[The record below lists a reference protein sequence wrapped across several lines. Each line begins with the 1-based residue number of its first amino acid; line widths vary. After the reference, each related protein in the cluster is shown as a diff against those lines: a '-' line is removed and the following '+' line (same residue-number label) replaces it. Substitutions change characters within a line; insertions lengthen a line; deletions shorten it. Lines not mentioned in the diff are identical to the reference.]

1 MRAGASGG
9 EDRLLVVGWGRADHR
24 AVAFVEGEAA
34 GGAKDAL
41 SRAAAS
47 PAVDL
52 DLEVIL
58 HLGTAPKMYPI
69 LPVMAATF
77 TLLDS
82 QAPHLLSAHV
92 TGGRVR
98 IPADAV
104 REALGWSLEPQGL
117 CRGSVCI
124 PVRERE
130 ALVSEE
136 GLDLETL
143 AIVLDRPLAVDP
155 EACAAALGTAAADR
169 SGQLASLEAPD
180 FTLPDLD
187 GNRHSLSEH
196 RGKKV
201 LLIAYASW

>member
-1 MRAGASGG
+1 
-9 EDRLLVVGWGRADHR
+9 
-24 AVAFVEGEAA
+24 
-34 GGAKDAL
+34 
-41 SRAAAS
+41 
-47 PAVDL
+47 
-52 DLEVIL
+52 
-58 HLGTAPKMYPI
+58 
-69 LPVMAATF
+69 MAATF

-82 QAPHLLSAHV
+82 QEPHLLSASV
-92 TGGRVR
+92 AGGRVC
-98 IPADAV
+98 IPADSV
-104 REALGWSLEPQGL
+104 REALGWSLEPEGL

-130 ALVSEE
+130 ALVSQE

-143 AIVLDRPLAVDP
+143 ATLLDRPLAVDP
-155 EACAAALGTAAADR
+155 EAGAAALGTAAADR

-187 GNRHSLSEH
+187 GNPHSLSEH